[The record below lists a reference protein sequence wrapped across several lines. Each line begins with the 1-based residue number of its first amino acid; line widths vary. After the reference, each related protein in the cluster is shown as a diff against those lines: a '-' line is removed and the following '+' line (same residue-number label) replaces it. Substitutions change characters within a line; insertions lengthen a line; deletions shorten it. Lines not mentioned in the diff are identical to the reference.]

1 MTNEDTNSS
10 TATASVD
17 PLRLPLSDLL
27 GVVPKRAEEGAPQ
40 DHVDMQVV
48 GELDAIADM
57 VKRAEREGLLVEVVA
72 AFGQYRAGG
81 DDVANAA
88 FCALSDWDI

>member
-1 MTNEDTNSS
+1 MQGAEP
-10 TATASVD
+10 AEV
-17 PLRLPLSDLL
+17 RLTDLL
-27 GVVPKRAEEGAPQ
+27 GEAPARDIDGKPQ
-40 DHVDMQVV
+40 DHVDLQVV
-48 GELDAIADM
+48 AELEAIADM
-57 VKRAEREGLLVEVVA
+57 VKRAERESLLVEVVA